1 MSGTEELPSEVP
13 PSLPVTRT
21 ATPGQLKRVELSI
34 EYALLTARWLLMPLY
49 LMLMAVLV
57 VFAISAARELWHL
70 FEDITEVTEAER
82 ILSALAL
89 IDLALVGGLLVMVA
103 LSGYE
108 TFVSRFDNADEAE
121 VPAWLGKLDLGSVK
135 LKLAASIV
143 AISSI
148 HLLKQYMAVDQVDNE
163 RLLTLAVIHLAFVGS
178 ALLLALV
185 DRMAFA
191 GRH

>member
-1 MSGTEELPSEVP
+1 MSEQPTSAAAP
-13 PSLPVTRT
+13 PRPAPRT
-21 ATPGQLKRVELSI
+21 ATDRALRRAEVAI
-34 EYALLTARWLLMPLY
+34 EFTLLAARWLLMPLY

-57 VFAISAARELWHL
+57 VFAISAGRELWDL
-70 FEDITEVTEAER
+70 FAHATNVSEAEL

-89 IDLALVGGLLVMVA
+89 IDLALVGGLRVMVA

-121 VPAWLGKLDLGSVK
+121 VPAWLGKLDLGTVK

-143 AISSI
+143 AISGI
-148 HLLKQYMAVDQVDNE
+148 HLLKQYMKIDEVDNE